1 MERKKVLTP
10 LEIYKVLEQSNCKRC
25 MLPSC
30 LAFAAAVVG
39 GQKKLEDCPSLSG
52 VARDLLSVNL
62 EQRSTAEP
70 QQAEFMAKLLQ
81 QVGGLDFAA
90 VAQDVGGE
98 YKRKENVLSIRSLG
112 KEFHVDQSGVLRS
125 ECHIIPWVEAPL
137 LSYICHPKHQQI
149 TGHWI
154 SFREIKGG
162 IEWRGLFRSRCE
174 TPLRQLADN
183 HPELFADIVDLFLG
197 REVEGFDADIALVLY
212 PFPHIPILI
221 CYQAPDGDLESEL
234 NIFFDECCGVNLH
247 VKSLYTLCA
256 GLVKMFEQI
265 AQNHY

>member
-1 MERKKVLTP
+1 MKIKTALTP

-30 LAFAAAVVG
+30 LAFAAAVIG
-39 GQKKLEDCPSLSG
+39 GQKKLEDCPSLSEE
-52 VARDLLSVNL
+52 ARKLLSVNL
-62 EQRSTAEP
+62 QQRSTAEP
-70 QQAEFMAKLLQ
+70 QQPEFMAKLLEK
-81 QVGGLDFAA
+81 VGTLNFEA

-98 YKRKENVLSIRSLG
+98 YKNKENILSIRSLG
-112 KEFHVDQSGVLRS
+112 KEFHVDSRGVVRS

-137 LSYICHPKHQQI
+137 LSYICHPQHKQV
-149 TGHWI
+149 TGQWI
-154 SFREIKGG
+154 SFREIQGG

-174 TPLRQLADN
+174 TPLRLLADN
-183 HPELFADIVDLFLG
+183 HPELLADIVDLFLG
-197 REVEGFDADIALVLY
+197 REVEGFDADIALVLH

-221 CYQAPDGDLESEL
+221 CYQAPDGDLESDL

-265 AQNHY
+265 ALNHY